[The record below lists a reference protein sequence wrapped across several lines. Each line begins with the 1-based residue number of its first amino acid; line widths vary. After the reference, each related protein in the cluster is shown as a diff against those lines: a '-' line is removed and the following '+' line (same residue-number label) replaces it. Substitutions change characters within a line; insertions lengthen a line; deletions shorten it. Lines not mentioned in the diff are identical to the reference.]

1 MVRDGAD
8 LAGVAQQAGHE
19 RPRRLRQVV
28 AVRRVEERVATAL
41 EQRHVRVQAG
51 PVDTLDRFR
60 HERGVHAE
68 LLRDLLH
75 GQPERHHGV
84 RHGERVGVAQVDLV
98 LRGRDRV
105 VRVLHRHAQLL
116 QVVDDPASEV
126 APDVERRQ
134 VEVRADVER
143 LGRLRVAE
151 QEVLD
156 LGSDVERQAHVV
168 RAGDRPPQDR
178 ARVAL
183 EQRALRR
190 PDVAEHA
197 RHAGHAGPPREDL
210 ERRRVG
216 VRDHVGLLH
225 PGEPVDRRAVEADT
239 FAQCLR
245 QLLRGDRER
254 LQEPE
259 DVGEPQPDEPDPAF
273 LGRPDD
279 ERANVVV
286 HPSSRGRGRVRP
298 SRRRALNVAEPRFLA
313 VSSLLRTRN
322 AVP

>member
-1 MVRDGAD
+1 MT
-8 LAGVAQQAGHE
+8 
-19 RPRRLRQVV
+19 RRRKSLP
-28 AVRRVEERVATAL
+28 TSS
-41 EQRHVRVQAG
+41 
-51 PVDTLDRFR
+51 
-60 HERGVHAE
+60 
-68 LLRDLLH
+68 
-75 GQPERHHGV
+75 GV
-84 RHGERVGVAQVDLV
+84 RSKYVPTSSGSGVF
-98 LRGRDRV
+98 G
-105 VRVLHRHAQLL
+105 
-116 QVVDDPASEV
+116 
-126 APDVERRQ
+126 
-134 VEVRADVER
+134 
-143 LGRLRVAE
+143 VAE

-168 RAGDRPPQDR
+168 RARDRPSQDR

-197 RHAGHAGPPREDL
+197 RHARHAGPPREDL

-225 PGEPVDRRAVEADT
+225 PGEAVDRRAVEADAL
-239 FAQCLR
+239 AQRLR

-259 DVGEPQPDEPDPAF
+259 DVGEPQPDEPDLAL

-286 HPSSRGRGRVRP
+286 HPSPPPVGRLSARVVGPVASVCPTNVDAGRFSRMN
-298 SRRRALNVAEPRFLA
+298 RR
-313 VSSLLRTRN
+313 LRTGYGWP
-322 AVP
+322 AAGHGACAGP